1 MQTPEAFIE
10 AYAAAWQ
17 LPPDG
22 KKIAELYH
30 APCLTLRGDG
40 SFVALQTQAEVAQYF
55 QSVADSYAKLGIEQA
70 SFKDFASQMMGSR
83 GALATVTW
91 VGRKADGT
99 LVNEWRV
106 SYSLVEF
113 EGRWLIALATTH
125 LAASRPAE

>member
-22 KKIAELYH
+22 KKIAEHYN

-40 SFVALQTQAEVAQYF
+40 SFVALQTQADVVQYF
-55 QSVADSYAKLGIEQA
+55 QSVADTYEKLGIVQA
-70 SFKDFASQMMGSR
+70 SSKDFTSQMMGSR

-91 VGRKADGT
+91 VGRKADGA

-113 EGRWLIALATTH
+113 EGRWRIVLTTTH
-125 LAASRPAE
+125 IPT

>member
-40 SFVALQTQAEVAQYF
+40 SFVALQTRADVIQFF
-55 QSVADSYAKLGIEQA
+55 QSVAETYEKLGIVEP
-70 SFKDFASQMMGSR
+70 SFKDFTSQTMGSR

-99 LVNEWRV
+99 LVREWRV
-106 SYSLVEF
+106 SYNLIDF
-113 EGRWLIALATTH
+113 EGRRRIVLATTH
-125 LAASRPAE
+125 IPT